1 MLLSLSIRD
10 FVLIE
15 KLDLN
20 LAPAASDGGLS
31 ALTGETGAGKSILID
46 ALSLALGARA
56 DSAAVRRGVA
66 QASVAAAFVAPSGSD
81 VSNVGFSCAPATR
94 VSDVSFES
102 SNTSITMRP
111 LPVSGAVT
119 IT

>member
-20 LAPAASDGGLS
+20 FAGDAAGSELN

-46 ALSLALGARA
+46 ALGLALGARA
-56 DSAAVRRGVA
+56 DSAAVRRGA
-66 QASVAAAFVAPSGSD
+66 GQASVAAAFDVARRHPARALPAGDGSHD
-81 VSNVGFSCAPATR
+81 Q
-94 VSDVSFES
+94 
-102 SNTSITMRP
+102 
-111 LPVSGAVT
+111 GART
-119 IT
+119 LRRTAGGAGPGR